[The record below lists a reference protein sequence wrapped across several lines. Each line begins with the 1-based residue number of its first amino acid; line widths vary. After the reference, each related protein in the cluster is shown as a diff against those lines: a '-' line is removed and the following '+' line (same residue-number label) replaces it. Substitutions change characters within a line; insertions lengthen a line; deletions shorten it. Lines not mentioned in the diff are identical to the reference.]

1 MKNLSRQPYL
11 LMLRDDSGEVSAIP
25 LDAGLVN
32 SDNALIVLD
41 EYNDTCW
48 AWIGRSVN
56 MPTRMHALRIARGIQ
71 KSGHKVGVTTI
82 GLASS
87 KLVEMMEKDD
97 SDQDVANAI
106 AEFRS
111 VLEGKW
117 SFDDVVLAHKGEVKA
132 AAEPI
137 AGAPKQKTVKPESE
151 AEAMAGAPK
160 LKSTPKPAPT
170 LVAETL
176 VESPSATAVSASIA
190 EKKMAYLM
198 LSITRNSDLVYTER
212 FEKEGK
218 KGLKIES
225 PGVMVIEA
233 LFDGDYLMITPKD
246 FGGTETGTKI
256 KTEFEGLVKRL

>member
-1 MKNLSRQPYL
+1 MKITSRQPYL
-11 LMLRDDSGEVSAIP
+11 LMLKDDSGEVSTVQ
-25 LDAGLVN
+25 LDVSLVN

-48 AWIGRSVN
+48 IWIGRGVN
-56 MPTRMHALRIARGIQ
+56 MPTRMHALRIARGVQ

-87 KLVEMMEKDD
+87 RLVEMMEKDD
-97 SDQDVANAI
+97 TDPDVANNI

-111 VLEGKW
+111 VLEGTW
-117 SFDDVVLAHKGEVKA
+117 SFDDVVLAHKGEVKV
-132 AAEPI
+132 AEPI
-137 AGAPKQKTVKPESE
+137 AGAPKEKTIRPEPAPKPEPI
-151 AEAMAGAPK
+151 AGAPE
-160 LKSTPKPAPT
+160 PAPT
-170 LVAETL
+170 LVAETV
-176 VESPSATAVSASIA
+176 VEAPPPVAVSASLA

-198 LSITRNSDLVYTER
+198 LSVTRNSDLVYTER
-212 FEKEGK
+212 FEKAGK

-233 LFDGDYLMITPKD
+233 VFDGDYLQISPKD
-246 FGGTETGTKI
+246 FGGTEAATKI